1 MGRLTRDV
9 EMRQTPNG
17 VSLAR
22 FSIAVNRRFAGKDA
36 QQQADFIN
44 CVAWRQTGE
53 FIARYFQKGSMIA
66 VVGSIQSRSWD
77 GNDGKKQYATE
88 VVVDEAYFTGS
99 RAESGTQGGGNYQNQ
114 GFNQGGFNAPQSQ
127 PAQGSEPN
135 FGDDFDMAIFRTLTV
150 RKTICHSNIRVIK
163 IDRRKITWLKEM
175 TDHREQEDL
184 RKRFVCSA

>member
-1 MGRLTRDV
+1 MNKVILMGRLTKDI

-22 FSIAVNRRFAGKDA
+22 FSIAVTRRFKNSNGEYD
-36 QQQADFIN
+36 ADFIN

-88 VVVDEAYFTGS
+88 VIVDEAYFTGS
-99 RAESGTQGGGNYQNQ
+99 KSENSTGSNTDLSDSGLDDLN
-114 GFNQGGFNAPQSQ
+114 SQ
-127 PAQGSEPN
+127 YGEDFATI
-135 FGDDFDMAIFRTLTV
+135 GD
-150 RKTICHSNIRVIK
+150 
-163 IDRRKITWLKEM
+163 E
-175 TDHREQEDL
+175 EDL
-184 RKRFVCSA
+184 PF

>member
-1 MGRLTRDV
+1 MNKVILMGRLTRDV
-9 EMRQTPNG
+9 EMRQTPSG

-77 GNDGKKQYATE
+77 GQDGKRQFATE

-99 RAESGTQGGGNYQNQ
+99 RAESGTHGGGYQNQ
-114 GFNQGGFNAPQSQ
+114 NFGGGQGGFNAPQPQSK
-127 PAQGSEPN
+127 PSGTPD
-135 FGDDFDMAIFRTLTV
+135 FGDDFDMDGFSDLDG
-150 RKTICHSNIRVIK
+150 S
-163 IDRRKITWLKEM
+163 
-175 TDHREQEDL
+175 EDDL
-184 RKRFVCSA
+184 PF

>member
-1 MGRLTRDV
+1 MLNQIVIMGRLTRDPELRYTQSGTAV
-9 EMRQTPNG
+9 TSFTLAVDRDSKNKETGERQT
-17 VSLAR
+17 
-22 FSIAVNRRFAGKDA
+22 
-36 QQQADFIN
+36 DFID

-135 FGDDFDMAIFRTLTV
+135 FGDDFDMGDFSDLDG
-150 RKTICHSNIRVIK
+150 S
-163 IDRRKITWLKEM
+163 
-175 TDHREQEDL
+175 EDDL
-184 RKRFVCSA
+184 PF

>member
-88 VVVDEAYFTGS
+88 VIVDEAYFTGS
-99 RAESGTQGGGNYQNQ
+99 KSGSGTKGNDTDFSDSSIDDLN
-114 GFNQGGFNAPQSQ
+114 SQ
-127 PAQGSEPN
+127 Y
-135 FGDDFDMAIFRTLTV
+135 GDDFA
-150 RKTICHSNIRVIK
+150 TIG
-163 IDRRKITWLKEM
+163 DE
-175 TDHREQEDL
+175 EDL
-184 RKRFVCSA
+184 PF

>member
-1 MGRLTRDV
+1 MNKVILMGRLTRDV

-66 VVGSIQSRSWD
+66 VV
-77 GNDGKKQYATE
+77 E
-88 VVVDEAYFTGS
+88 VFNREV
-99 RAESGTQGGGNYQNQ
+99 GTV
-114 GFNQGGFNAPQSQ
+114 
-127 PAQGSEPN
+127 
-135 FGDDFDMAIFRTLTV
+135 MTV
-150 RKTICHSNIRVIK
+150 KSSM
-163 IDRRKITWLKEM
+163 RRKL
-175 TDHREQEDL
+175 L
-184 RKRFVCSA
+184 

>member
-1 MGRLTRDV
+1 MNKVILMGRLTRDV

-22 FSIAVNRRFAGKDA
+22 FSLAVNRRFAGKDA

-77 GNDGKKQYATE
+77 GQDGKKQYATE

-99 RAESGTQGGGNYQNQ
+99 RNESGSQGGGFQSQ
-114 GFNQGGFNAPQSQ
+114 SFDHGMGGGFNAQPQTSSQ
-127 PAQGSEPN
+127 PD
-135 FGDDFDMAIFRTLTV
+135 FGADFDMDGFSDLDG
-150 RKTICHSNIRVIK
+150 S
-163 IDRRKITWLKEM
+163 
-175 TDHREQEDL
+175 EDDL
-184 RKRFVCSA
+184 PF

>member
-1 MGRLTRDV
+1 MNKVILMGRLTRDV

-53 FIARYFQKGSMIA
+53 FIANHFQKGGMIA

-88 VVVDEAYFTGS
+88 VVVDEVYFTGAKKQNNNNQQQTPPHDNS
-99 RAESGTQGGGNYQNQ
+99 DYYSDPDFPELDYPDES
-114 GFNQGGFNAPQSQ
+114 
-127 PAQGSEPN
+127 
-135 FGDDFDMAIFRTLTV
+135 V
-150 RKTICHSNIRVIK
+150 
-163 IDRRKITWLKEM
+163 
-175 TDHREQEDL
+175 
-184 RKRFVCSA
+184 

>member
-9 EMRQTPNG
+9 ETRQTPNG

-53 FIARYFQKGSMIA
+53 FIARYFRKGSMIA
-66 VVGSIQSRSWD
+66 IVGSIQSRSWD
-77 GNDGKKQYATE
+77 GQDGKRQYSTE

-99 RAESGTQGGGNYQNQ
+99 KAETGTVGTSGGGYQSQGGYNQNNYSVPRQPDAPSREPDFDGDFDID
-114 GFNQGGFNAPQSQ
+114 GFSDLD
-127 PAQGSEPN
+127 GSE
-135 FGDDFDMAIFRTLTV
+135 DDLPF
-150 RKTICHSNIRVIK
+150 
-163 IDRRKITWLKEM
+163 
-175 TDHREQEDL
+175 
-184 RKRFVCSA
+184 

>member
-1 MGRLTRDV
+1 MNKVILMGRLTRDV

-66 VVGSIQSRSWD
+66 VVGSIQTRSWD

-88 VVVDEAYFTGS
+88 VIVDEAYFTGS
-99 RAESGTQGGGNYQNQ
+99 KSENSTGGNTDFSDSGLDDLN
-114 GFNQGGFNAPQSQ
+114 SQ
-127 PAQGSEPN
+127 Y
-135 FGDDFDMAIFRTLTV
+135 GDDFA
-150 RKTICHSNIRVIK
+150 TIG
-163 IDRRKITWLKEM
+163 DE
-175 TDHREQEDL
+175 EDL
-184 RKRFVCSA
+184 PF

>member
-1 MGRLTRDV
+1 MNKVILMGRLTRDV

-66 VVGSIQSRSWD
+66 VVGSIQTRSWD

-88 VVVDEAYFTGS
+88 VIVDEAYFTGS
-99 RAESGTQGGGNYQNQ
+99 KSENSTGGNTDFSDSGLDNL
-114 GFNQGGFNAPQSQ
+114 NSQ
-127 PAQGSEPN
+127 YGEDFATI
-135 FGDDFDMAIFRTLTV
+135 GD
-150 RKTICHSNIRVIK
+150 
-163 IDRRKITWLKEM
+163 E
-175 TDHREQEDL
+175 EDL
-184 RKRFVCSA
+184 PF

>member
-44 CVAWRQTGE
+44 CVAWRQTGD
-53 FIARYFQKGSMIA
+53 FIARYFHKGSMIA

-77 GNDGKKQYATE
+77 GQDGKKQYSTE

-99 RAESGTQGGGNYQNQ
+99 RAETGTNGGGYQNQ
-114 GFNQGGFNAPQSQ
+114 GGFNQGGGFSAPQQDAHSQ
-127 PAQGSEPN
+127 EPD
-135 FGDDFDMAIFRTLTV
+135 FGGDFDMDGFSDLDG
-150 RKTICHSNIRVIK
+150 S
-163 IDRRKITWLKEM
+163 
-175 TDHREQEDL
+175 EDDL
-184 RKRFVCSA
+184 PF

>member
-1 MGRLTRDV
+1 MNKVILMGRLTRDV

-22 FSIAVNRRFAGKDA
+22 FSIAVNRRFAGRDA

-53 FIARYFQKGSMIA
+53 FISRYFQKGSMIA

-77 GNDGKKQYATE
+77 GQDGKKQYATE

-99 RAESGTQGGGNYQNQ
+99 RSETGTQGSGFNQGSNGGFNQ
-114 GFNQGGFNAPQSQ
+114 GFNSPAPSQ
-127 PAQGSEPN
+127 NNGSEPN
-135 FGDDFDMAIFRTLTV
+135 FGDDFDMDGFSDLDG
-150 RKTICHSNIRVIK
+150 S
-163 IDRRKITWLKEM
+163 
-175 TDHREQEDL
+175 EDDL
-184 RKRFVCSA
+184 PF